1 MAGHYAHSPMAK
13 RKNSSRHGHSG
24 DPRKRAADEQAR
36 AQAEA
41 TPELEDEVGAAL
53 EAGHPIDIVMLA
65 SSLIAGLDPDVRSPD
80 DEATDRLPQP
90 EEFVRMFLDSSDP
103 RLHVLAWT
111 VARLLPDARLHHE
124 VDAAV
129 TPGTVPAWLL
139 PLADAEV
146 VARVADDRPA
156 ARLDRHRRLAARG
169 GVRPHGDRPGG
180 LQLRRRIEG
189 RLRRPGT
196 ADCGPGGVECER

>member
-1 MAGHYAHSPMAK
+1 MAK

-24 DPRKRAADEQAR
+24 DPRKRAAEEQAR

-65 SSLIAGLDPDVRSPD
+65 SSLIAGLDPDARTPD

-111 VARLLPDARLHHE
+111 VARLLPDSRLHHA
-124 VDAAV
+124 VDAALD
-129 TPGTVPAWLL
+129 PGTVPAL
-139 PLADAEV
+139 
-146 VARVADDRPA
+146 VAA
-156 ARLDRHRRLAARG
+156 AGRRRG
-169 GVRPHGDRPGG
+169 GGAPGRPPTRCGTRPTSSS
-180 LQLRRRIEG
+180 RCAWG
-189 RLRRPGT
+189 RPTSR
-196 ADCGPGGVECER
+196 